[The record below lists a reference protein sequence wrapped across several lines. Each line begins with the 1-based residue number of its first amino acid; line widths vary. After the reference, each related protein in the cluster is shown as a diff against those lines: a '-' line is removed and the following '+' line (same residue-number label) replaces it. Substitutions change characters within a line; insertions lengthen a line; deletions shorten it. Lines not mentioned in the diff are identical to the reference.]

1 MFRPLPENV
10 PAKQTPTATRSWP
23 LQVRVTGGL
32 VRGSRPD
39 AGVQTWRGIPYAAP
53 PVGQLRF
60 RAPQPVIPWTGVRDA
75 SAYGPV
81 APQDRGTQFKGVDRR
96 TRMGEDCLTLNVQRP
111 TARPGATDLPV
122 MVFIHGGGYTS
133 GCSQDF
139 TDRSRTIVQ
148 SGQTIYVALNYRLGA
163 LGYLDFSRFSTRSRR
178 FESNLGLRD
187 QVTAL
192 EWVRD
197 NIRAFGGDPD
207 NVTVAGESAGGN
219 AVVTLLATPAA
230 GGLFARAIAQS
241 PPSNAAYSPALAG
254 RWAADFVKVLRQGR
268 GTELA
273 GGRRPAAELLAT
285 APWPALVRAA
295 VVLQRRTPDVDPG
308 TFCMAPVVDGDFLPE
323 RPLDAF
329 RRGHAHPLPLII
341 GTNDREGSLFRGRID
356 ILPRSIQRIQS
367 LFDEAP
373 PGSHDGMRLVYSALP
388 ALRAE
393 VDFGADYAF
402 WFPSVQVAELHSR
415 SAPVYLYRFDLAPRL
430 LRLLGYDATHGL
442 ELLALSTS
450 AADRQ
455 LRRLTALGGRESFL
469 RTGDR
474 MRTHWLRFMATG
486 LTGPGW
492 PVYTEQD
499 RLTLIFDEEDRV
511 ESDPR
516 GDRRLAWLQFL
527 PDL

>member
-1 MFRPLPENV
+1 MFRPLPENA
-10 PAKQTPTATRSWP
+10 PAQQSASAPEHWP

-32 VRGSRPD
+32 VRGSRPA

-53 PVGQLRF
+53 PVGPLRF
-60 RAPQPVIPWTGVRDA
+60 RAPRPVLPWTGVRDA
-75 SAYGPV
+75 TRFGPV
-81 APQDRGTQFKGVDRR
+81 APQDRGSQFKGVSRR

-111 TARPGATDLPV
+111 ADRVDETNLPV
-122 MVFIHGGGYTS
+122 MVYFHGGGYAS
-133 GCSQDF
+133 GSSRDF
-139 TDRSRTIVQ
+139 TERSQTIVR
-148 SGQTIYVALNYRLGA
+148 SGRTVYVALNYRLGA
-163 LGYLDFSRFSTRSRR
+163 LGYLDFSRFSTRTRT

-187 QVTAL
+187 QVAAL

-197 NIRAFGGDPD
+197 NIRSFGGDPD
-207 NVTVAGESAGGN
+207 NVTVIGESAGGN

-230 GGLFARAIAQS
+230 RGLFARAIAQS

-254 RWAADFVKVLRQGR
+254 RWAAEFIEVLRQGR
-268 GTELA
+268 APELA
-273 GGRRPAAELLAT
+273 GGRRPAAELLDT
-285 APWPALVRAA
+285 VSWPALVRAA
-295 VVLQRRTPDVDPG
+295 LVLQQRTPDVDPG
-308 TFCMAPVVDGDFLPE
+308 TFCMAPVVDGSFLPE

-329 RRGHAHPLPLII
+329 RQGHAHPVPLII
-341 GTNDREGSLFRGRID
+341 GTNDREGSMFRGRID

-373 PGSHDGMRLVYSALP
+373 PGSHQGMRAVYSALP

-393 VDFGADYAF
+393 VDFGGDYAF

-415 SAPVYLYRFDLAPRL
+415 SAPVYLYRFDQAPRL

-450 AADRQ
+450 GTDRQ
-455 LRRLTALGGRESFL
+455 LRRLTALGGRASFL

-474 MRTHWLRFMATG
+474 MRAHWLRFAATG

-492 PVYTEQD
+492 PAYTEGD

-516 GDRRLAWLQFL
+516 GERRVAWLQFL

>member
-1 MFRPLPENV
+1 MFRPLPDKT
-10 PAKQTPTATRSWP
+10 PANHPPSTARSWP
-23 LQVRVTGGL
+23 LEVRVTGGL

-53 PVGQLRF
+53 PVGPLRF
-60 RAPQPVIPWTGVRDA
+60 RAPRPVLPWAGVRDA
-75 SAYGPV
+75 TTYGPV
-81 APQDRGTQFKGVDRR
+81 APQDHGTQFKGVDRR

-111 TARPGATDLPV
+111 SAVPDTDLPV
-122 MVFIHGGGYTS
+122 MVVIHGGGYTS

-139 TDRSRTIVQ
+139 TERNQNIVRTGRTIF
-148 SGQTIYVALNYRLGA
+148 VALNYRLGA
-163 LGYLDFSRFSTRSRR
+163 LGYLDFSRFSTRNRP

-187 QVTAL
+187 QVAAL
-192 EWVRD
+192 TWVQE

-207 NVTVAGESAGGN
+207 NVTVVGESAGGN

-230 GGLFARAIAQS
+230 AGLFARAIAQS
-241 PPSNAAYSPALAG
+241 PPSNAAYTPALAG
-254 RWAADFVKVLRQGR
+254 RWAAEFVDVLRQG
-268 GTELA
+268 GAPEPA
-273 GGRRPAAELLAT
+273 GGRRPAAVLLDK

-308 TFCMAPVVDGDFLPE
+308 TFCMAPVVDGDYLPE

-329 RRGHAHPLPLII
+329 RRGHAHPVPLII
-341 GTNDREGSLFRGRID
+341 GTNDREGSMFRGRMD
-356 ILPRSIQRIQS
+356 ILPRSIRRIQS

-373 PGSHDGMRLVYSALP
+373 PDSHEGMRTVYSALP

-430 LRLLGYDATHGL
+430 LRLIGYDATHGL
-442 ELLALSTS
+442 ELLALS
-450 AADRQ
+450 ALGDDRQ

-474 MRTHWLRFMATG
+474 MRAHWLAFAATG
-486 LTGPGW
+486 QTGPDW
-492 PVYTEQD
+492 PVYTEAE
-499 RLTLIFDEEDRV
+499 RLTLIFDDEDRV

>member
-1 MFRPLPENV
+1 MFRPLPENA
-10 PAKQTPTATRSWP
+10 PANLPASAPRSWP
-23 LQVRVTGGL
+23 LEVRVTGGL

-39 AGVQTWRGIPYAAP
+39 DGVQTWRGIPYAAP
-53 PVGQLRF
+53 PVGRMRF
-60 RAPQPVIPWTGVRDA
+60 RAPQPVIPWAGVRDA
-75 SAYGPV
+75 TAYGPV
-81 APQDRGTQFKGVDRR
+81 APQDRGTQFKGVSRR

-111 TARPGATDLPV
+111 AAVPHAANLPV
-122 MVFIHGGGYTS
+122 MVFIHGGGYTA
-133 GCSQDF
+133 GASQDF
-139 TDRSRTIVQ
+139 TERSQAIVR

-163 LGYLDFSRFSTRSRR
+163 LGYLDFSRFSTRTRT

-187 QVTAL
+187 QVAAL
-192 EWVRD
+192 EWVQE
-197 NIRAFGGDPD
+197 NIRSFGGDPA
-207 NVTVAGESAGGN
+207 NVTVIGESAGGN

-230 GGLFARAIAQS
+230 AGLFARAIAQS

-254 RWAADFVKVLRQGR
+254 RWASEFVEVLRQDGAP
-268 GTELA
+268 ELA
-273 GGRRPAAELLAT
+273 GGRRPAAELLDT

-295 VVLQRRTPDVDPG
+295 LVLQRRTPDVDPG

-329 RRGHAHPLPLII
+329 RQGHAQPVPLII

-356 ILPRSIQRIQS
+356 ILPRSITRIQS
-367 LFDEAP
+367 LFDGAP
-373 PGSHDGMRLVYSALP
+373 PDSHEGMRVVYSALP

-393 VDFGADYAF
+393 MDFGADYAF

-430 LRLLGYDATHGL
+430 LRVLGYDATHGL

-450 AADRQ
+450 RSDRQ

-474 MRTHWLRFMATG
+474 MRAHWLRFAATG
-486 LTGPGW
+486 LTGPEW
-492 PVYTEQD
+492 PVYTEGE

-527 PDL
+527 PNL